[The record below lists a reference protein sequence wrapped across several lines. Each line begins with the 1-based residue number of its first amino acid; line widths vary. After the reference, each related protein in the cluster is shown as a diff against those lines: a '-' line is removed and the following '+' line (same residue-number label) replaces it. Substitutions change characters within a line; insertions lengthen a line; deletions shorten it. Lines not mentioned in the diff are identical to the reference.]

1 MFILKY
7 YFINRV
13 IITSIAEERKDY
25 FGFEILCHFNKI
37 TLKTVAEKKNFYI
50 FICVALCFAQKNLK
64 LPIDLK
70 KLCKLFYVK
79 I

>member
-37 TLKTVAEKKNFYI
+37 TLKTVAEN
-50 FICVALCFAQKNLK
+50 
-64 LPIDLK
+64 
-70 KLCKLFYVK
+70 
-79 I
+79 